1 MREKAK
7 SYEGLLDRVGMDPK
21 GARRDDVFSKEQLLT
36 TARPVTHATCSG
48 GTLLS
53 TGTHSPVPC
62 VQGGL
67 LGRVS
72 EIWPPSSISYDHLGV
87 HTDHL

>member
-7 SYEGLLDRVGMDPK
+7 SYEGLVDRVGMDPK
-21 GARRDDVFSKEQLLT
+21 GTGRDDVFSKEQLLT
-36 TARPVTHATCSG
+36 TARPVTQATCSG

-53 TGTHSPVPC
+53 TGTHSPVLGI
-62 VQGGL
+62 QGGL

-72 EIWPPSSISYDHLGV
+72 EIWPPSSISYDHLEV